1 MPKLVVL
8 GLAVAC
14 TALFTGGTPNP
25 AFAWCRGGYLYDY
38 DCASPA
44 YRFALSPWGYRS
56 AYQSVDA
63 ATWAWRGWGYR
74 GRELGDRRARGRR
87 R

>member
-1 MPKLVVL
+1 MRKLVLL
-8 GLAVAC
+8 GLVAAC
-14 TALFTGGTPNP
+14 AGCITAGIPNP

-56 AYQSVDA
+56 AYQSVDVA
-63 ATWAWRGWGYR
+63 RAWPGWGYR
-74 GRELGDRRARGRR
+74 GGDLSDRRSRQRR

>member
-1 MPKLVVL
+1 MRKLVLL
-8 GLAVAC
+8 GSVAAC
-14 TALFTGGTPNP
+14 AGFVTAGTPNP

-63 ATWAWRGWGYR
+63 ARAWGGWGYR
-74 GRELGDRRARGRR
+74 GRDLSDRRSRWRR